1 MVLIKGECAK
11 IASEGS
17 FILNED
23 FSNEK
28 AINDEL
34 ELKSSVEIYPGQ
46 EQLLSLVAKI
56 EFKSL
61 NDICTSISLFPIS
74 LHLLITL
81 FNDR

>member
-46 EQLLSLVAKI
+46 EQLLSLLAKI

-61 NDICTSISLFPIS
+61 NDICTFMFHSFIS
-74 LHLLITL
+74 LHIY
-81 FNDR
+81 